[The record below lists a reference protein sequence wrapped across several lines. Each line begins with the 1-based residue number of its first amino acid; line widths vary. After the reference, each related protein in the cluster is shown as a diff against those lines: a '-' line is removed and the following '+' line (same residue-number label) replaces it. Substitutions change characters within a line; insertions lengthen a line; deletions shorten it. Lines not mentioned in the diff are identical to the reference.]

1 VRAVDKMSAKDR
13 FQYMCSAGYCTV
25 LPLGLYV
32 NILDLN
38 IFGGQIL
45 LAAVCCTLSFFGLT
59 HFYHES
65 AKKKKHAC
73 VCHCPLPPARSSGQ
87 RLNSGC
93 GGRHRLHDDLRIT
106 ARSNSAK
113 THVSHDDAAIN
124 TKAVN
129 FALAYNNL

>member
-1 VRAVDKMSAKDR
+1 
-13 FQYMCSAGYCTV
+13 MCSAGYCTV
-25 LPLGLYV
+25 LPFGLYV

-38 IFGGQIL
+38 IFGSQII
-45 LAAVCCTLSFFGLT
+45 LAAVCCTFSFFGLT

-65 AKKKKHAC
+65 AKRKKHAC
-73 VCHCPLPPARSSGQ
+73 VCHCPLPPARGWEQ
-87 RLNSGC
+87 RLTSDC
-93 GGRHRLHDDLRIT
+93 CDHRRLHDDLRMN
-106 ARSNSAK
+106 ARSNSGK